1 MPFIILIL
9 SAIGGAIWWWV
20 RNNPRDAIH
29 TAQDVAT
36 TIRNAPRRLAFR
48 RQTNAHPVEGIDDH
62 RIAIG
67 VIAQS
72 FVELDDLP
80 TKEQRQT
87 VYVILRS
94 KLRCTED
101 EADEIVTLGRWLI
114 DQCKGPNPAITRI
127 SRRLYKIDGDA
138 SWDLLQDILAHLVTG
153 DLSQRQI
160 DSIDDIRLALHK

>member
-9 SAIGGAIWWWV
+9 SAIGGAVWWWV

-48 RQTNAHPVEGIDDH
+48 RQTKGHPAEGIDDH

-67 VIAQS
+67 VIAQA

-80 TKEQRQT
+80 TKEQRDL
-87 VYVILRS
+87 VHVVLRS
-94 KLRCTED
+94 KLRCSED
-101 EADEIVTLGRWLI
+101 EVEEMEVLGRWLI
-114 DQCKGPNPAITRI
+114 DQCKGPSQAITRI
-127 SRRLYKIDGDA
+127 SRRLFKIDGDA
-138 SWDLLQDILAHLVTG
+138 SWDVLQDILSSLVTG

-160 DSIDDIRLALHK
+160 DGIDDIRLALHK